1 MELKGEQISLV
12 PLAAV
17 ALEGE
22 FVEISSLV
30 RRRNASRR
38 PDVRQQSRLFA
49 RWNQSLRRSPNSNR
63 LYCES
68 ADGGAVSNFLNHS
81 VDLRAFAKPL
91 LAARLPALEG
101 SDASNKRR
109 YKAGAE

>member
-1 MELKGEQISLV
+1 MFEQFFGT
-12 PLAAV
+12 V
-17 ALEGE
+17 AQLQPA
-22 FVEISSLV
+22 LL
-30 RRRNASRR
+30 
-38 PDVRQQSRLFA
+38 RL
-49 RWNQSLRRSPNSNR
+49 
-63 LYCES
+63 S

-91 LAARLPALEG
+91 LAARLPVLEG

>member
-30 RRRNASRR
+30 RPRIAASRKLIEQIIAR
-38 PDVRQQSRLFA
+38 DAVVYRVNTEFGKLSDVLIPQGELRQLQLNQPLTGAQSRITI
-49 RWNQSLRRSPNSNR
+49 
-63 LYCES
+63 
-68 ADGGAVSNFLNHS
+68 
-81 VDLRAFAKPL
+81 
-91 LAARLPALEG
+91 
-101 SDASNKRR
+101 
-109 YKAGAE
+109 

>member
-30 RRRNASRR
+30 RRRNAFRR
-38 PDVRQQSRLFA
+38 RDARQQSRSVA
-49 RWNQSLRRSPNSNR
+49 RENPRLRRSANPNR
-63 LYCES
+63 LC
-68 ADGGAVSNFLNHS
+68 
-81 VDLRAFAKPL
+81 
-91 LAARLPALEG
+91 
-101 SDASNKRR
+101 
-109 YKAGAE
+109 

>member
-30 RRRNASRR
+30 RRRNAFRHR
-38 PDVRQQSRLFA
+38 DVRLQQRSFA
-49 RWNQSLRRSPNSNR
+49 RARSLLRQMAVFRV
-63 LYCES
+63 
-68 ADGGAVSNFLNHS
+68 GGSIPPP
-81 VDLRAFAKPL
+81 AKPL
-91 LAARLPALEG
+91 ITRGLMQ
-101 SDASNKRR
+101 
-109 YKAGAE
+109 